1 MSNALWGILSIALGG
16 VVYRLLPNPFD
27 NEAMTR
33 LGYASYRN
41 PIFKYG
47 LYLSSILPHV
57 LWLFGVIL
65 GFSSSWVLG
74 FLYIIFSIIS
84 WIVLSPS
91 SGPSGIAFTAPGKM
105 EHIKMALVAKHIFDN
120 LLQED
125 QKNQVLSLASERLKE
140 GTSPDRNIND
150 LNPRVRY
157 TFFALAM
164 AELGIEH
171 GLKRFEWSY
180 IRNPFILETY
190 NDRLWRVTID
200 MVQRDFGLDVRL

>member
-33 LGYASYRN
+33 IGYISYRN

-47 LYLSSILPHV
+47 LYLSSILPPV
-57 LWLFGVIL
+57 LWLIGVIL
-65 GFSSSWVLG
+65 GFSSSWILG
-74 FLYIIFSIIS
+74 LVYIIFTIIL
-84 WIVLSPS
+84 WIVLSPPY
-91 SGPSGIAFTAPGKM
+91 GPSGLALTSPGKM
-105 EHIKMALVAKHIFDN
+105 EHIKMVLVGKHIFDN

-125 QKNQVLSLASERLKE
+125 QKNQVLSLANERLKE
-140 GTSPDRNIND
+140 GTSRDRDIND
-150 LNPRVRY
+150 FNPRVRY

-171 GLKRFEWSY
+171 GLSRFEWSY
-180 IRNPFILETY
+180 IRNPFMLETY
-190 NDRLWRVTID
+190 KGRLWRVTID
-200 MVQRDFGLDVRL
+200 MVQRDFGLDVKL